1 MENKMKRIIQKAQVE
16 PLNSRRCAQGLGTLY
31 EKINGSCRQ
40 PVCWLRQPLIFF
52 LKRVVGRPL
61 YDGVWRRDRPNGG
74 LQKLLFDQY
83 MNGRLFYSYSFG
95 LGGECTVSSAIISL
109 LLFYS
114 CLSPPLSAFAAYSA
128 DGRG

>member
-1 MENKMKRIIQKAQVE
+1 MKNKWILPAACVLAAAAAHI
-16 PLNSRRCAQGLGTLY
+16 
-31 EKINGSCRQ
+31 
-40 PVCWLRQPLIFF
+40 F

-114 CLSPPLSAFAAYSA
+114 CLSPPLSAFCSLFS
-128 DGRG
+128 